1 MKGEIKMYVSG
12 KLKDKT
18 IEFYKPKITEITE
31 DGFATNKAFIGY
43 DGTLTDELKESALI
57 PRQEKYLK
65 SESDKINFLITR
77 NFFKIK
83 VETMKIVEKIMS
95 TERKFSYALFE
106 CFYELVLS
114 TKNIDELLSRYL
126 EFEDFMDYVELENP
140 NQIDLDI
147 LIKLFLNSTSY
158 DKENLNLAKV
168 QKFHITEEDIPTKS
182 LDSII
187 TFGEFAS
194 PTRVAKVASTLKE
207 DIERSNLILP
217 AYFAIPD
224 EATANKFLNSC
235 RNEFLDEEQIKRNAA
250 RLRIPNNIQNLI
262 R

>member
-1 MKGEIKMYVSG
+1 MYVSG

-18 IEFYKPKITEITE
+18 IEFYKPRITEITE
-31 DGFATNKAFIGY
+31 GGFLANKAFIGY
-43 DGTLTDELKESALI
+43 DGSLIDKSKELKLI
-57 PRQEKYLK
+57 PKQEYYLK
-65 SESDKINFLITR
+65 KENDKTNFLITK
-77 NFFKIK
+77 NFREIRTETNKIIK
-83 VETMKIVEKIMS
+83 KIMD
-95 TERKFSYALFE
+95 TNRKFTYALFE

-114 TKNIDELLSRYL
+114 SKNTDELLSKYL
-126 EFEDFMDYVELENP
+126 EFLDFIDYVELENP

-147 LIKLFLNSTSY
+147 LIKLYLYSTSY
-158 DKENLNLAKV
+158 DRKTLNQAKLK
-168 QKFHITEEDIPTKS
+168 KFCLKSEDIPTSS
-182 LDSII
+182 LEKII
-187 TFGEFAS
+187 TFGEFVS

-217 AYFAIPD
+217 TYFAIPD

-235 RNEFLDEEQIKRNAA
+235 RNEFLDEEQIKKNAA